1 MQDPVRDIKEV
12 VRKLTVTGSPD
23 VQRDAV
29 YKYFTP
35 NAGLRHSLSYVDPGI
50 LSRES
55 ILGLYQ

>member
-12 VRKLTVTGSPD
+12 VRQLTATGLPD
-23 VQRDAV
+23 VQKDAV
-29 YKYFTP
+29 YKYYMP
-35 NAGLRHSLSYVDPGI
+35 NAGLHDPLSYIEPGI